1 MSDILYVLLTAVII
15 AITAFMI
22 IKKMDSKLVF
32 FFVGTCALLI
42 VTLISGK
49 SVLGDATT
57 GNMFLDVVDVIR
69 LKFIDTVKGT
79 GIRLMVVAGY
89 VMLMNHMK
97 ASNVLAAGAGK
108 VLVKFKSPYVVLA
121 GVFII
126 GSILK
131 VFITSQ
137 ISLGLL
143 FMATLFPI
151 LVQLGVSKVSAT
163 AVLITIGMLDMGPN
177 DSSAI
182 FGATEVMGISP
193 MDYFLKYE
201 VLVGAVIVVFMAIF
215 YAVYFRYKDKKEFGG
230 LTASTEEIKHFS
242 AKDYGV
248 PAFYGIFPLIP
259 LVLVAVFSFIPTIEM
274 DIITATV
281 IGFFFVFIVDLIVTK
296 SVARIGENLKKVF
309 EWMGQY
315 FTNIVV
321 IITAAGVFAEAIKQL
336 KGINILADW
345 CSHLTGATLIAAI
358 MLSLIVFGT
367 AVLTGS
373 GNAPWFAF
381 GPLTPDIAA
390 TLGTQTAA
398 MAVPMHLAGGI
409 GRCLSPFCGGVIA
422 ITGVAEVEIGT
433 VIKRNMVPLIV
444 AFVLNIV
451 ASYVIFGIL

>member
-1 MSDILYVLLTAVII
+1 MSDILYVLLTGVII

-32 FFVGTCALLI
+32 FFIGTCALLI
-42 VTLISGK
+42 VTLITGK

-57 GNMFLDVVDVIR
+57 GNMFVDVVDVIR

-97 ASNVLAAGAGK
+97 ASNVLAAAAGR

-193 MDYFLKYE
+193 MEYFLKYE
-201 VLVGAVIVVFMAIF
+201 LLVGGTVVVLMAVF
-215 YAVYFRYKDKKEFGG
+215 YAIYFRHMDKKEFGG
-230 LTASTEEIKHFS
+230 LTSSGQELKHFS

-248 PAFYGIFPLIP
+248 PAFYGLFPLVP

-422 ITGVAEVEIGT
+422 ISGVAEVEVGT
-433 VIKRNMVPLIV
+433 VIKRNMVPMIV
-444 AFVLNIV
+444 AFVLNVV
-451 ASYVIFGIL
+451 ASFLIFGL

>member
-422 ITGVAEVEIGT
+422 ITGEAEVEIGT

>member
-15 AITAFMI
+15 AITAFTI

-321 IITAAGVFAEAIKQL
+321 IITAAGVFAEAVKQL

-444 AFVLNIV
+444 AFVLNV
-451 ASYVIFGIL
+451 LASYVIFGIL

>member
-32 FFVGTCALLI
+32 FFIGTCALLI

-57 GNMFLDVVDVIR
+57 GNMFIDVVDVIR

-97 ASNVLAAGAGK
+97 ASNVLAASAGK

-193 MDYFLKYE
+193 MEYFLNYE
-201 VLVGAVIVVFMAIF
+201 ILVGAIIVIFMAIF

-248 PAFYGIFPLIP
+248 PAFYGLFPLIP
-259 LVLVAVFSFIPTIEM
+259 LVLVAVFSFIPTIEL

-296 SVARIGENLKKVF
+296 SVAHIGDNLKKVF

-336 KGINILADW
+336 KGISILADW

-381 GPLTPDIAA
+381 GPLTPEIAA

-398 MAVPMHLAGGI
+398 LAVPMHLAGGI

-444 AFVLNIV
+444 AFVLNVV